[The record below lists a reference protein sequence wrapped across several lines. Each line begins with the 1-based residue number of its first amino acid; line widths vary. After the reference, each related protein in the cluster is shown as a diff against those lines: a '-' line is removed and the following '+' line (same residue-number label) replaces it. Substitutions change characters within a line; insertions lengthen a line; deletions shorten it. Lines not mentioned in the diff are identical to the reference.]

1 MLLAPTLGWLAGP
14 ESSSAPE
21 LLREPPVLRN
31 TSSIAGVV
39 EVTITATPARIRLL
53 PGGPLVNVYAYNGS
67 VPGPT
72 LELREGDSVI
82 IHFRNRLPEPTTVHW
97 HGVHL
102 PAKAD
107 GSPLYPIAPGESHDY
122 TFRLVP
128 RGRTGIIRIPTSA
141 VRTRSRWD
149 CSAVSSSVLQRIR

>member
-53 PGGPLVNVYAYNGS
+53 PGGPLVNAAGQ
-67 VPGPT
+67 
-72 LELREGDSVI
+72 VI
-82 IHFRNRLPEPTTVHW
+82 GINTAVAASGGTVTASNIGFAISIDHAMAT
-97 HGVHL
+97 VDQL
-102 PAKAD
+102 LKENP
-107 GSPLYPIAPGESHDY
+107 
-122 TFRLVP
+122 
-128 RGRTGIIRIPTSA
+128 
-141 VRTRSRWD
+141 
-149 CSAVSSSVLQRIR
+149 